1 MGIKQYKVGK
11 EWEQEIIKYYR
22 NKGYFAYK
30 LATEVGGT
38 VFDIIC
44 IKNAGCLC
52 IEAKHVT
59 GDKLY
64 YIGSGISKKYDE
76 IEHFVK
82 TFNTNVYIYV
92 KSDKLNNVYWTT
104 WVRSGELLKE
114 KGYLDL
120 EKDCFKATL
129 CE

>member
-11 EWEQEIIKYYR
+11 EWEQAVIDYYR
-22 NKGYFAYK
+22 KKNYYAYK
-30 LATEVGGT
+30 VPTQLSGT
-38 VFDIIC
+38 VFDILC
-44 IKNAGCLC
+44 IKNAGVLA
-52 IEAKHVT
+52 IECKHII

-64 YIGSGISKKYDE
+64 YIGSGISKKSDE
-76 IEHFVK
+76 IDHFVD
-82 TFNTNVYIYV
+82 TFNTNIYIYI
-92 KSDKLNNVYWTT
+92 KSDKLNGVYWTT
-104 WVRSGELLKE
+104 WVRSGELLKK